1 MFDALVLLHITVK
14 KKKIRLVP
22 SKKHGLGASRESLA
36 ASDLDLP
43 EREKFS
49 SVSLYNK
56 ASLLE
61 VQAMLLRVSKTI
73 NYP

>member
-22 SKKHGLGASRESLA
+22 SKKHGLGASRESL